1 MTWSEFSSSGMAHPD
16 PAALLPSGMALARR
30 AIYSTAMGGRHCDS
44 GGEAGLIHDGD
55 GGGGNV
61 GRASRAPVVIAP
73 RKPRSDV
80 PRPLSPVLLS
90 APKDATALSGA
101 NKRPWEDLDLNPTN
115 RQLPTV
121 RHRAGSGTPAVPGMT
136 ASEALSPRKK
146 KQTPAV
152 APLAGGSNTPLSLLM
167 KLASRAPTWVVI
179 LDYST
184 TSCGDPPVSSR
195 GSNNQSVHSSLEL
208 VSLMRSGLLQVRGEA
223 GMANRLMA

>member
-1 MTWSEFSSSGMAHPD
+1 
-16 PAALLPSGMALARR
+16 
-30 AIYSTAMGGRHCDS
+30 MGD
-44 GGEAGLIHDGD
+44 AW
-55 GGGGNV
+55 V
-61 GRASRAPVVIAP
+61 
-73 RKPRSDV
+73 KM
-80 PRPLSPVLLS
+80 

-184 TSCGDPPVSSR
+184 TSSGARCRRRCGTAAGRGLSAFGPERLRCVDQSVGEREGILCPGGLQSR
-195 GSNNQSVHSSLEL
+195 G
-208 VSLMRSGLLQVRGEA
+208 A
-223 GMANRLMA
+223 DATA